1 VTGAGLVMTVR
12 GPIAVK
18 DLGITL
24 MHEHLLIDLTHL
36 WDPPTS
42 DWQAPLVDSVPTLAN
57 RGLLQVDPYV
67 SRPNLLL
74 DEPDVA
80 VAELSPYRQL
90 GGASVVELT
99 IAGISPQPVSLRT
112 VSERSGVHIVAG
124 CGYYTQR
131 SHPPEVAA
139 LSEAE
144 LIERLVDD
152 IANGLGGTDV
162 RPGIIGEIGTSS
174 PIHPDE
180 AKVLRVAAAAQ
191 ARTGLAINV
200 HVAIFRRE
208 ALAALDILEAAGADL
223 TRVVI
228 SHLDEQLDTGYHRSV
243 LERGAYV
250 EYDTFGSEVYFDGD
264 GLAEPS
270 DRERLNTLIELMD
283 AGWADHL
290 LIAHDV
296 CTKMQLL
303 KYGGLGYAHIL
314 RSIVPRLKRRG
325 VDGATVQRLLVDNPA
340 RVLEIAS

>member
-1 VTGAGLVMTVR
+1 MTVR
-12 GPIAVK
+12 GRIAIG

-36 WDPPTS
+36 LDPPTFE
-42 DWQAPLVDSVPTLAN
+42 WQRALVDTAPTLAT
-57 RGLLQVDPYV
+57 RGLLSVDPYV

-80 VAELSPYRQL
+80 VAELMPYRQL
-90 GGASVVELT
+90 GGGTVVDLT
-99 IAGISPQPVSLRT
+99 IAGIKPQPLNLRQ
-112 VSERSGVHIVAG
+112 VSEQSGVHIVAG

-131 SHPPEVAA
+131 AHPPEVAA

-144 LIERLVDD
+144 LLQRLVDE
-152 IANGLGGTDV
+152 ITSGLGGTDV

-180 AKVLRVAAAAQ
+180 AKNLRVAAAAQ

-200 HVAIFRRE
+200 HVAIFHRE

-223 TRVVI
+223 SRVVI
-228 SHLDEQLDTGYHRSV
+228 SHLDEQLDTAYHRAV

-250 EYDTFGSEVYFDGD
+250 EYDTFGSEAYFDGE
-264 GLAEPS
+264 GSAEPS
-270 DRERLNTLIELMD
+270 DRERVTALIELLD
-283 AGWADHL
+283 AGWADRL
-290 LIAHDV
+290 LIAQDV
-296 CTKMQLL
+296 CTKGQLL

-325 VDGATVQRLLVDNPA
+325 VDAATVQKLLVDNPA
-340 RVLEIAS
+340 RLLAIAP